1 MASRPYDVLNS
12 AEAKAEATERSLLH
26 IIKPEIDFD
35 PIADEHSQPVYDKAV
50 ENFRRWQ
57 SEGWLRQDP
66 EEYYYIYA
74 QTMEGRTQYGLAMC
88 CHFEDYLSGAIKKH
102 ELTRPDKE
110 EDRMIHVRNQKA
122 NIEPVF
128 FAYPDDAEI
137 DAIASKYGS
146 QFVVAAID
154 ARMTDGVWRVT
165 THGGKRMTDRELFA
179 WAHEVCQRGAGEL
192 LFTSMDHDGTR
203 DGYPCETFARLA
215 ELPIPIIAS
224 GGAGSVR
231 HIADVL
237 TLGRADAA
245 LAASIFHYNE
255 IPIPVLKRELSRLN
269 INVRQ

>member
-1 MASRPYDVLNS
+1 MACVSCKSEKTEGENPFFSAWETPYGVPPFDKIR
-12 AEAKAEATERSLLH
+12 AEHFLPALERGMSLH
-26 IIKPEIDFD
+26 
-35 PIADEHSQPVYDKAV
+35 
-50 ENFRRWQ
+50 
-57 SEGWLRQDP
+57 
-66 EEYYYIYA
+66 
-74 QTMEGRTQYGLAMC
+74 
-88 CHFEDYLSGAIKKH
+88 
-102 ELTRPDKE
+102 
-110 EDRMIHVRNQKA
+110 
-122 NIEPVF
+122 
-128 FAYPDDAEI
+128 DAEI

>member
-1 MASRPYDVLNS
+1 MGGGIASVADAGRLLDAGADKVTVNS
-12 AEAKAEATERSLLH
+12 AAVR
-26 IIKPEIDFD
+26 D
-35 PIADEHSQPVYDKAV
+35 PA
-50 ENFRRWQ
+50 
-57 SEGWLRQDP
+57 L
-66 EEYYYIYA
+66 
-74 QTMEGRTQYGLAMC
+74 
-88 CHFEDYLSGAIKKH
+88 
-102 ELTRPDKE
+102 
-110 EDRMIHVRNQKA
+110 
-122 NIEPVF
+122 
-128 FAYPDDAEI
+128 I

-245 LAASIFHYNE
+245 LAASIFHYNG
-255 IPIPVLKRELSRLN
+255 IPIPVLKRELHRLN

>member
-1 MASRPYDVLNS
+1 MEITAKPFEALDAAKQADGLIPAIIQDARTLRVLMLGYMSNVGDPVELGAKYAAEGADELVYLDISATEEGRQTFTELVARIAERIDIPFTVGGGIASVADAGRLLDAGADKVTVNS
-12 AEAKAEATERSLLH
+12 AAVR
-26 IIKPEIDFD
+26 D
-35 PIADEHSQPVYDKAV
+35 PA
-50 ENFRRWQ
+50 
-57 SEGWLRQDP
+57 L
-66 EEYYYIYA
+66 
-74 QTMEGRTQYGLAMC
+74 
-88 CHFEDYLSGAIKKH
+88 
-102 ELTRPDKE
+102 
-110 EDRMIHVRNQKA
+110 
-122 NIEPVF
+122 
-128 FAYPDDAEI
+128 I

-192 LFTSMDHDGTR
+192 LFTSMDHDGTH

-255 IPIPVLKRELSRLN
+255 IPIPVLKRELHRLN

>member
-1 MASRPYDVLNS
+1 MLAKRIIPCLDIREGQTVKGINFVGLRNVGDPVELGAKYAAEGADELVYLDISATEEGRQTFTELVDAGRLLDAGADKVTVNS
-12 AEAKAEATERSLLH
+12 AAVR
-26 IIKPEIDFD
+26 D
-35 PIADEHSQPVYDKAV
+35 PA
-50 ENFRRWQ
+50 
-57 SEGWLRQDP
+57 L
-66 EEYYYIYA
+66 
-74 QTMEGRTQYGLAMC
+74 
-88 CHFEDYLSGAIKKH
+88 
-102 ELTRPDKE
+102 
-110 EDRMIHVRNQKA
+110 
-122 NIEPVF
+122 
-128 FAYPDDAEI
+128 I

-255 IPIPVLKRELSRLN
+255 IPIPVLKRELYRLN